1 MILPR
6 APRAQPLSSLQ
17 RTATLTATRFVV
29 RRGGTAPVPAYVLA
43 NPSGYRSPTA
53 IGGKPMP
60 WAANWQGAGGVLT
73 GRMGREFAKRS
84 RIDCLV
90 VVRRK
95 TFSAR

>member
-1 MILPR
+1 
-6 APRAQPLSSLQ
+6 
-17 RTATLTATRFVV
+17 
-29 RRGGTAPVPAYVLA
+29 
-43 NPSGYRSPTA
+43 
-53 IGGKPMP
+53 MP